1 MARTGPWRTALLAL
15 GLSLLLALATPTPG
29 ADAQEGPVADPVRMR
44 LEAIDGVVEDPTDTV
59 SATLRLDAG
68 PVDRDDLRLVVSVH
82 GRVEDAAAL
91 EQSLAGATTQVYTS
105 VSLALPAIRHGGSRL
120 VEVTLDAAELEL
132 AADDLQGVYPLE
144 MRVFEG
150 GDPAAAVTTA
160 LVVLPPSGPAPL
172 PATMVVEVT
181 DDTALPSFDGLVD
194 PTMEAAVG
202 VDSPLVRLARELDQI
217 TDDGSAAGTSVVLS
231 GRLAADVAD
240 MADGYQRR
248 DGTTIGP
255 DGRPAR
261 RAATVLDRL
270 TGVLGRADT
279 EALALPYGP
288 ADLVALVRGGEAEEA
303 RRLVAVGRQAV
314 QDVLGVAPTRGIV
327 VPPDGLDAD
336 TLAAIGPEQP
346 DAVLLQEGYLTF
358 ADADQLEPVRRL
370 RTADG
375 GEVRMLVPDAGL
387 SALLRDPDDAGLA
400 AAVQHLRARTALQWL
415 AADRGSS
422 TGLLLQAPPADELAP
437 GALAAFNAALGDSPW
452 LRPVALGTM
461 ADLVRPSDRVVRL
474 AYPPRSRAAELPA
487 EYVAA
492 LAEARDALVPLRALL
507 PSTNDLASSF
517 GRSLLVA
524 AATPYRQ
531 PAAQRTGLAR
541 IDEVREA
548 LGGLSAAVEVVE
560 GPPVT
565 ITSAAGEIPVT
576 LVNTA
581 TEPLSVRVALASS
594 GFDFDEATRDLTLA
608 PESAQT
614 LTFRA
619 RALSAGGLSTVVV
632 TVEDPSGQLEL
643 VTSLLSVRSTAVP
656 VVAVVATIGGCAILL
671 LWGLREG
678 RRRRR
683 PRRGRHEV
691 DADEPA
697 A

>member
-1 MARTGPWRTALLAL
+1 MGGSGRRRTALLVL
-15 GLSLLLALATPTPG
+15 GLSLVLCLFASTPG
-29 ADAQEGPVADPVRMR
+29 AVGQDATVTDPVRMR

-68 PVDRDDLRLVVSVH
+68 EVDREDLRLVVSVH
-82 GRVEDAAAL
+82 GRVEDAAEL
-91 EQSLAGATTQVYTS
+91 EQALAGSTTQVYTS
-105 VSLALPAIRHGGSRL
+105 VSLPLPGIRRGGSRL
-120 VEVTLDAAELEL
+120 VDISLDAADLEL
-132 AADDLQGVYPLE
+132 AAEDREGVYPLE
-144 MRVFEG
+144 MRIFQG
-150 GDPAAAVTTA
+150 GDPVAAVTTA

-181 DDTALPSFDGLVD
+181 DDVALPSFDGLVD
-194 PTMEAAVG
+194 PSMEAAVG
-202 VDSPLVRLARELDQI
+202 VDSPLVRLARELADL

-231 GRLAADVAD
+231 GRLASDLAD

-255 DGRPAR
+255 DGRSAR

-270 TGVLGRADT
+270 TRLLRRADT

-288 ADLVALVRGGEAEEA
+288 ADLVALVRGGEPEEA
-303 RRLVAVGRQAV
+303 RRLVAGGRQAV
-314 QDVLGVAPTRGIV
+314 QDVLGVSPTRGIV

-346 DAVLLQEGYLTF
+346 DAVLLQEHYLTF
-358 ADADQLEPVRRL
+358 ADSGRLEPVRRL

-387 SALLRDPDDAGLA
+387 SALLRDPDDEGLA
-400 AAVQHLRARTALQWL
+400 AAVQDLRARTALQWL
-415 AADRGSS
+415 AADRGGS
-422 TGLLLQAPPADELAP
+422 TALLLQAPPADELAP
-437 GALAAFNAALGDSPW
+437 GALAAFNAALGESPW
-452 LRPVALGTM
+452 LRPVSLGTM

-474 AYPPRSRAAELPA
+474 AYPPRSRAAELPSA
-487 EYVAA
+487 YVAA
-492 LAEARDALVPLRALL
+492 LSEARDALVPLRALL
-507 PSTNDLASSF
+507 PSTNDLATSF

-524 AATPYRQ
+524 AATPYRRPDAQ
-531 PAAQRTGLAR
+531 AAGLAR

-581 TEPLSVRVALASS
+581 TEPLSVRVALAST
-594 GFDFDEATRDLTLA
+594 GFAFDEATRDLTLA

-614 LTFRA
+614 LTFRG

-643 VTSLLSVRSTAVP
+643 VTSDLAVRSTAVP

-678 RRRRR
+678 RRRRG
-683 PRRGRHEV
+683 PRRGRHEAGV
-691 DADEPA
+691 DEPA